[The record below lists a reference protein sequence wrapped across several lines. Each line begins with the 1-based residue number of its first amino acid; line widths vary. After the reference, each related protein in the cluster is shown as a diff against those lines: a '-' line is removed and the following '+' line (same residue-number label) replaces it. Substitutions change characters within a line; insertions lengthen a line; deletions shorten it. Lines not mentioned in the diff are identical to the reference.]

1 MRILL
6 VAVLI
11 LTGLG
16 FAFGE
21 QPTGKFDGYSNQER
35 VYLQRVNGQPGA
47 LAYTPEYPGGFKAWQ
62 AAART
67 KLKHLIG
74 FDRIAAQAAGH
85 LPTVQLEQEAL
96 VDGHWRQLGRIE
108 TEPGVTVPFW
118 ILRPMRDGNQKLP
131 VVICAHG
138 HDADGWNTY
147 AGVYRDK
154 PHQTATEK
162 KQGNPGVQAVRR
174 GCIAIVPATRGL
186 AKSNSISDLNGRHG
200 NRACRSQLMHCL
212 LAGRTAIGERVW
224 DTTCLLDWIASD
236 LVGADATRIG
246 MLGNSGGGVLTVY
259 VAALDERIAVAHPS
273 CSLTSYASESGYIF
287 HCDCC
292 MIPGVQAELAD
303 MPDIAALA
311 IPRELVVVHGQRD
324 SLHSAKAVNESMKRL
339 AFIYSQCNLDGR
351 FLFRWQPEGHRF
363 YPSVFWPVM
372 KRVLLLD

>member
-1 MRILL
+1 MRMLF
-6 VAVLI
+6 VAVLM
-11 LTGLG
+11 LSSFG
-16 FAFGE
+16 FAFG
-21 QPTGKFDGYSNQER
+21 QPSAGKFDGYSEQER
-35 VYLQRVNGQPGA
+35 AYFRRVNGQPGV
-47 LAYTPEYPGGFKAWQ
+47 LTFTPEYPGGFSTWQ
-62 AAART
+62 ATARA
-67 KLKHLIG
+67 KLKQLIG
-74 FDRIAAQAAGH
+74 IGRIAAQAAGH
-85 LPTVQLEQEAL
+85 LPTVQLEQEKL

-108 TEPGVTVPFW
+108 TEPGVTIPFW
-118 ILRPMRDGNQKLP
+118 ILRPIGAGNQPLP

-154 PHQTATEK
+154 QHQAATEK
-162 KQGNPGVQAVRR
+162 KHGNPGVQAVRQ

-200 NRACRSQLMHCL
+200 NRACRAQLMHCL

-236 LVGADATRIG
+236 LVGADAKRIG

-259 VAALDERIAVAHPS
+259 VAALDKRIAVAHPS
-273 CSLTSYASESGYIF
+273 CSLTSYTSESGYIF

-292 MIPGVQAELAD
+292 MIPRVQAELAD
-303 MPDIAALA
+303 MPDIAALT
-311 IPRELVVVHGQRD
+311 IPRQLVVVHGQRD
-324 SLHSAKAVNESMKRL
+324 SLHSATAVNESMKRL
-339 AFIYSQCNLDGR
+339 AFIYSQRNLDDR

-372 KRVLLLD
+372 KRALLLN

>member
-1 MRILL
+1 MRMLF
-6 VAVLI
+6 VAVLM
-11 LTGLG
+11 LSSFG
-16 FAFGE
+16 FAFG
-21 QPTGKFDGYSNQER
+21 QPSAGKFDGYSEQER
-35 VYLQRVNGQPGA
+35 AYFRRVNGQPGV
-47 LAYTPEYPGGFKAWQ
+47 LTFTPEYPGGFSAWQ
-62 AAART
+62 ATARA
-67 KLKHLIG
+67 KLKQLIG
-74 FDRIAAQAAGH
+74 IGRIAAQAAGH
-85 LPTVQLEQEAL
+85 LPTVQLEQEKL

-108 TEPGVTVPFW
+108 TEPGVTIPFW
-118 ILRPMRDGNQKLP
+118 ILRPIGAGNQPLP

-154 PHQTATEK
+154 QHQAATEK
-162 KQGNPGVQAVRR
+162 KHGNPGVQAVRQ

-200 NRACRSQLMHCL
+200 NRACRAQLMHCL

-236 LVGADATRIG
+236 LVGADAKRIG

-259 VAALDERIAVAHPS
+259 VAALDKRIAVAHPS
-273 CSLTSYASESGYIF
+273 CSLTSYTSESGYIF

-292 MIPGVQAELAD
+292 MIPRVQAELAD
-303 MPDIAALA
+303 MPDIAALT
-311 IPRELVVVHGQRD
+311 IPRQLVVVHGQRD
-324 SLHSAKAVNESMKRL
+324 SLHSATAVNESMKRL
-339 AFIYSQCNLDGR
+339 AFIYSQRNLDDR

-372 KRVLLLD
+372 KRALLLN